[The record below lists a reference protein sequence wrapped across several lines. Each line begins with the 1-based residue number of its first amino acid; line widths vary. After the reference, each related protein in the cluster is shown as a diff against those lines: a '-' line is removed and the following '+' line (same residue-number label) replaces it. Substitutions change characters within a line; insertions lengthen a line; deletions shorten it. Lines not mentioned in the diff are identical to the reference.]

1 MTDMLGMNRKT
12 KSSDELYDIFLKH
25 LEKESLDTETV
36 QDLIYEVVA
45 EYFSVLFQKGNVPQH
60 LMDSIELDLREE
72 VMEMYRKKT
81 YGFHSLQEYRKS
93 KNQNSK
99 IRSS

>member
-1 MTDMLGMNRKT
+1 MISMNRKLKT
-12 KSSDELYDIFLKH
+12 SDELYDIFVKH
-25 LEKESLDTETV
+25 LNKETVETETV

-81 YGFHSLQEYRKS
+81 YGFHSLQDYRKA

>member
-1 MTDMLGMNRKT
+1 MSDMISMNRKLKT
-12 KSSDELYDIFLKH
+12 SDELYDIFVKH
-25 LEKESLDTETV
+25 LNKETVETETV

-81 YGFHSLQEYRKS
+81 YGFHSLQDYRKA